1 MFFVGTIGG
10 KSWWNELPTCFYIR
24 MMDFLIATPFEAQKS
39 NNQNA
44 NCRPWW
50 EDSHRKERALDH
62 HSQQEIQCHAD
73 NSRVSRL
80 SLPSC
85 EWCAKSQIH
94 QCHSLHQLSFF
105 AISTCN
111 WSSKFMGVHGISWDF
126 MWFHDS
132 FLASMPTYDSSW
144 CVQLYH
150 KMTKPQ
156 PTPVAGVVKGS
167 PLGKQSN
174 LWTPRAESL
183 QGTPKRK
190 PLEWCKTIPKWWRL
204 VEDFWFTSWLGFW
217 RSKGWPCSTVSG
229 RTKEQIFV
237 FLKNDKKTK
246 RQRKNC
252 DINTRGGKS
261 VIKCDKM
268 EQAYSSP
275 AGLQILQVE
284 LPACGQSCWPPKS
297 RTRWPDW
304 AGVIFFCNHGHHKGG
319 IDLCFGAHQNLS
331 IASAENSP
339 LWQRS
344 DLYFDSASD
353 PLSKDHPLI
362 HHIWHPM
369 IQLNRWGSNLPGLVI

>member
-1 MFFVGTIGG
+1 
-10 KSWWNELPTCFYIR
+10 
-24 MMDFLIATPFEAQKS
+24 MDFLLIATPFETQKS

-111 WSSKFMGVHGISWDF
+111 WSSKFMGVHGISCDF
-126 MWFHDS
+126 MIHFSLLCLRMTAFAVSSYTTKWPNRNPPRSRELSRAPHWASNPTCELLERRVSKVPRRGNRWNDAKQSPNGGDWLKIFGLPHGWDS
-132 FLASMPTYDSSW
+132 EGHKVGLAQLCLEGQRNRFLFFW
-144 CVQLYH
+144 
-150 KMTKPQ
+150 KMT
-156 PTPVAGVVKGS
+156 
-167 PLGKQSN
+167 
-174 LWTPRAESL
+174 
-183 QGTPKRK
+183 
-190 PLEWCKTIPKWWRL
+190 
-204 VEDFWFTSWLGFW
+204 
-217 RSKGWPCSTVSG
+217 
-229 RTKEQIFV
+229 
-237 FLKNDKKTK
+237 KKTK

-252 DINTRGGKS
+252 DINTGGGKS

-331 IASAENSP
+331 IAKSADLKKESEWIHKGTHQFGKEPICNST
-339 LWQRS
+339 LCISLLFLNQSWLS
-344 DLYFDSASD
+344 TTSD
-353 PLSKDHPLI
+353 PLSIRKTI
-362 HHIWHPM
+362 
-369 IQLNRWGSNLPGLVI
+369 RWFTIFDTRWFSWTAGDQTYPAW

>member
-1 MFFVGTIGG
+1 
-10 KSWWNELPTCFYIR
+10 
-24 MMDFLIATPFEAQKS
+24 MDFLIATPFEAQKS

-85 EWCAKSQIH
+85 ECCAKSQIH
-94 QCHSLHQLSFF
+94 QCHSLHWLHQLSFF
-105 AISTCN
+105 ASTCN
-111 WSSKFMGVHGISWDF
+111 WSSKFMGVHGTSCDF
-126 MWFHDS
+126 M
-132 FLASMPTYDSSW
+132 
-144 CVQLYH
+144 LYH

-183 QGTPKRK
+183 QGTPERK

-217 RSKGWPCSTVSG
+217 RSQGWPCSTVSG

-237 FLKNDKKTK
+237 FLKNVKKTK

-284 LPACGQSCWPPKS
+284 LPA
-297 RTRWPDW
+297 
-304 AGVIFFCNHGHHKGG
+304 
-319 IDLCFGAHQNLS
+319 
-331 IASAENSP
+331 ASP
-339 LWQRS
+339 V
-344 DLYFDSASD
+344 
-353 PLSKDHPLI
+353 DHPKAGHDGQI
-362 HHIWHPM
+362 E
-369 IQLNRWGSNLPGLVI
+369 RESSSSATTVITKVA